1 MQDFPALTTYPA
13 HEFWDLIAVFVLT
26 LIHAERPRICLLHC
40 TECRSIP
47 AQRQQTCAHLLTVD
61 MLHATCKSM
70 EMARD
75 RKPVNLSLDPDLV
88 EQLRS
93 WCKAQDVEVALAR
106 AVDKAIS
113 EFLEKRGDGDGSQ

>member
-1 MQDFPALTTYPA
+1 MCV
-13 HEFWDLIAVFVLT
+13 AVIGPVLVFAS
-26 LIHAERPRICLLHC
+26 LSKQYSKHPGW
-40 TECRSIP
+40 
-47 AQRQQTCAHLLTVD
+47 RQQVCAHMLTVAP
-61 MLHATCKSM
+61 LGATCKSM

-88 EQLRS
+88 DRLRS

-113 EFLEKRGDGDGSQ
+113 EFLEARNAD